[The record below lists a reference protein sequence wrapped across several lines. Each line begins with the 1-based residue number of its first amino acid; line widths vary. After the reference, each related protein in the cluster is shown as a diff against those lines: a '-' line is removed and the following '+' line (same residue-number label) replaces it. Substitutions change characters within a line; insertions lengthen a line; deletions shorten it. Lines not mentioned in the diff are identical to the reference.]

1 MKAKEKRNTKSRDKT
16 DFINE
21 MEAMLPPERAERA
34 RRDAEKEIFSIK
46 LSELRK
52 TMKVRQEDITA
63 FSQSGISKLEKRKDM
78 KISTLIE
85 YLDSIGMGME
95 IRTFPKKNGRKTGE
109 DILLLKH

>member
-1 MKAKEKRNTKSRDKT
+1 MKAKRNT
-16 DFINE
+16 DFIDE
-21 MEAMLPPERAERA
+21 FESQLPRERSERA
-34 RRDAEKEIFSIK
+34 RREAGKEIFRIK

-52 TMKVRQEDITA
+52 SRKVRQEDITA

-78 KISTLIE
+78 KISTLME

-95 IRTFPKKNGRKTGE
+95 IWTFPKKNGRKTGE